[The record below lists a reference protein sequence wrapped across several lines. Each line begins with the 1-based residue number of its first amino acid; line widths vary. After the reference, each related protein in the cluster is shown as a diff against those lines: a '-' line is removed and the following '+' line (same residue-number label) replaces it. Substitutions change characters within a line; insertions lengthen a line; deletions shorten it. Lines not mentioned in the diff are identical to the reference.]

1 MKQHRLPLLLALSA
15 LTLFVRLSAAEAQSI
30 TRGPYLQRGYKSFMI
45 VKWTTSTST
54 NSEVKVGTS
63 PGAETLTFTAAS
75 GTDHRVELSGLQPAT
90 KYFYKVVSGGTTLAG
105 GDTSH
110 YFVTSPND
118 GDEPFNVWALGD
130 SGISGPMASGVHPD
144 QAAVRDS
151 FLNVTPLEDLSF
163 LVHLGDIAY
172 NSGTDTQ
179 FQKGVFNVYPSI
191 LRALT
196 LWPTQGNHDYTAN
209 AYYSVFSLP
218 RYGEAGGVSSNT
230 EYYYSWDHGNAHFI
244 SLNSEQDDPTIRAD
258 MITWLNQDLAATSK
272 TWTIVFFHHPPYT
285 KGSHDSDNG
294 ADSGGRMGWM
304 RSNIIEILEDRG
316 VDLVLSGHSH
326 GYERSF
332 FLDGHYGISST
343 FTSGHKKSL
352 GSGKDDLGEAYT
364 KSTLAPLPNGGT
376 VYVVA
381 GSGGQLSTG
390 VPLNHPAMYTS
401 QAVLGSLHLA
411 FNANE
416 LTVRLITGTA
426 TIGDY
431 FTIRKGS
438 ALPGTPSAF
447 DVGAATTSCGLPL
460 TWTSAS
466 SATSYAIY
474 RANNRQSR
482 GSVIAENVSSTS
494 FTDPAPTP
502 GVTHYYSVRGVNSN
516 GAGPW
521 SLLDS
526 GIVAAS
532 DRDGDGASDCV
543 DGCPDDSALT
553 TPGECG
559 CGGNIDTDADGTLNC
574 KDVCPSDPRA
584 TTSAPACGCG
594 KSPLGEFGDGTPNCS
609 SKLSENT
616 SPQKPLVSPSKR
628 KIRIVMDSYS
638 KQDVSSYTVVITSKG
653 RVVKRFS
660 TKKSSTTVRLTSGA
674 VARVRYYISFRND
687 SRRRTTKWSR
697 FTDVTV
703 P

>member
-1 MKQHRLPLLLALSA
+1 MKQRRLPLLLAISA
-15 LTLFVRLSAAEAQSI
+15 LMFLVRLSVAEAQSI
-30 TRGPYLQRGYKSFMI
+30 TRGPYLQRGYKSFTI

-54 NSEVKVGTS
+54 DSEVKVGTS
-63 PGAETLTFTAAS
+63 PGAETLTFTSTS
-75 GTDHRVELSGLQPAT
+75 GTDHRVELSGLQPST
-90 KYFYKVVSGGTTLAG
+90 KYYYKVVSAGSTLAG
-105 GDTSH
+105 GDASH

-130 SGISGPMASGVHPD
+130 SGISGPMTSGVHPD

-151 FLNVTPLEDLSF
+151 FLNVAPLEDLSF
-163 LVHLGDIAY
+163 LMHLGDIAY

-179 FQKGVFNVYPSI
+179 FQRGLFNVYPSI

-196 LWPTQGNHDYTAN
+196 LWPTQGNHDATAN

-218 RYGEAGGVSSNT
+218 RYGEAGGVSSST
-230 EYYYSWDHGNAHFI
+230 EYYYSWDHANAHFI
-244 SLNSEQDDPTIRAD
+244 SLNSEVADSTIRAN

-272 TWTIVFFHHPPYT
+272 TWTIVIFHHPPFT
-285 KGSHDSDNG
+285 KGSHDSDDVS
-294 ADSGGRMGWM
+294 DSGGRMQWM
-304 RSNIIEILEDRG
+304 RTNIIEILEDRG
-316 VDLVLSGHSH
+316 VDLILSGHSH

-332 FLDGHYGISST
+332 FIDGHYGISST
-343 FTSGHKKSL
+343 FTSTHKKSL

-416 LTVRLITGTA
+416 LTVRFITGTA

-438 ALPGTPSAF
+438 ALPGSPSAF
-447 DVGAATTSCGLPL
+447 DVGAATTRCGLPL

-466 SATSYAIY
+466 SATSYSIY

-502 GVTHYYSVRGVNSN
+502 GVTHYYSVRGFNSN

-526 GIVAAS
+526 GIVADS
-532 DRDGDGASDCV
+532 DRDGDGTSDCV

-553 TPGECG
+553 APGQCG
-559 CGGNIDTDADGTLNC
+559 CGGNVDSDGDGTLNC

-594 KSPLGEFGDGTPNCS
+594 KSPIGKFGDGTPNCS
-609 SKLSENT
+609 SQLSENI
-616 SPQKPLVSPSKR
+616 SPQKPLVSASKR

-638 KQDVSSYTVVITSKG
+638 KQDVRSYTVVVTSKG
-653 RVVKRFS
+653 RIVRRFS
-660 TKKSSTTVRLTSGA
+660 TTKSATTVRLKSAAA
-674 VARVRYYISFRND
+674 VRVRYYISFRDD

-697 FTDVTV
+697 FTAVTV